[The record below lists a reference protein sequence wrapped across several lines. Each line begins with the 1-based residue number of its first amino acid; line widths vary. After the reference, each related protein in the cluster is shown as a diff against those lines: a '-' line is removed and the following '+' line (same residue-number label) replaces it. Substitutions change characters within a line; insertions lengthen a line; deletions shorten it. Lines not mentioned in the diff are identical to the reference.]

1 LKNKSNKQRFN
12 KNSIKVRLLII
23 PIIVVV
29 LSVVA
34 IGLIS
39 TTSSKKA
46 LLSEMASNGEF
57 ILREFI
63 ERMEDNAD
71 SLAVI
76 NNDIEE
82 DIRKAANMVQMLEN
96 LDGVQSTVNLQE
108 TNELEETGEAEEV
121 QEILQAKGKLS
132 NETITQLAN
141 SLEVSELNYI
151 DSSGTIIFSNFPENL
166 GVVLDSD
173 HPLTIF
179 RNSNDTE
186 MMEEIRES
194 TTAEGNYKYGAI
206 KISNGATIQA
216 GIEANYINDLT
227 EQFSYQKLIE
237 SLSDDEEIVYALF
250 INNDLQA
257 EAHSIKDRIGL
268 DLTNDSGAIAAVTNG
283 EIYTSEHNYGDDK
296 IPVYDIVYPA
306 IVNGEKI
313 GAIKI
318 GFSMENVNSAI
329 YTNMITIFTAGII
342 SIVILGAILFLTSN
356 GAIKVIN
363 DLKKQMN
370 LMAVGDFSNNLP
382 KDLLAKK
389 DEFGEIALS
398 VDAMQLSIR
407 NIIREVMDDSQA
419 VAAHSE
425 ELTATTYEISA
436 AVDEVARAI
445 QEIAQGASNQAMG
458 TEQGFNS
465 VLDLGNAVVNNST
478 YMENLNESIRKVNEL
493 KNDGLELI
501 KDVVEK
507 TDLNMKSSKEVH
519 DIIKDTSQSAGKIVT
534 ASEMI
539 RNIAD
544 QTNLL
549 ALNAA
554 IEAARAG
561 ESGRGFAVVAD
572 EIRKL
577 AEQSSQFTEEIST
590 IIDDLTGK
598 IEVAVETMAEV
609 ELVVESQGRSV
620 NLTNNKFNGISDA
633 IEEMEEAIG
642 VVNKSSDEIIS
653 QKEKIKQIMEDLSTI
668 SEENAAGSQ
677 EASASVEQQTAS
689 MMEISN
695 ASDELAKIAEQLN
708 AQIEQFKI

>member
-1 LKNKSNKQRFN
+1 
-12 KNSIKVRLLII
+12 
-23 PIIVVV
+23 
-29 LSVVA
+29 
-34 IGLIS
+34 
-39 TTSSKKA
+39 
-46 LLSEMASNGEF
+46 MASNGEF

-318 GFSMENVNSAI
+318 GFSMKMLIVP
-329 YTNMITIFTAGII
+329 FT
-342 SIVILGAILFLTSN
+342 
-356 GAIKVIN
+356 
-363 DLKKQMN
+363 
-370 LMAVGDFSNNLP
+370 
-382 KDLLAKK
+382 
-389 DEFGEIALS
+389 
-398 VDAMQLSIR
+398 
-407 NIIREVMDDSQA
+407 
-419 VAAHSE
+419 
-425 ELTATTYEISA
+425 
-436 AVDEVARAI
+436 
-445 QEIAQGASNQAMG
+445 
-458 TEQGFNS
+458 
-465 VLDLGNAVVNNST
+465 
-478 YMENLNESIRKVNEL
+478 
-493 KNDGLELI
+493 
-501 KDVVEK
+501 
-507 TDLNMKSSKEVH
+507 
-519 DIIKDTSQSAGKIVT
+519 
-534 ASEMI
+534 
-539 RNIAD
+539 
-544 QTNLL
+544 QT
-549 ALNAA
+549 
-554 IEAARAG
+554 
-561 ESGRGFAVVAD
+561 
-572 EIRKL
+572 
-577 AEQSSQFTEEIST
+577 
-590 IIDDLTGK
+590 
-598 IEVAVETMAEV
+598 
-609 ELVVESQGRSV
+609 
-620 NLTNNKFNGISDA
+620 
-633 IEEMEEAIG
+633 
-642 VVNKSSDEIIS
+642 
-653 QKEKIKQIMEDLSTI
+653 
-668 SEENAAGSQ
+668 
-677 EASASVEQQTAS
+677 
-689 MMEISN
+689 
-695 ASDELAKIAEQLN
+695 
-708 AQIEQFKI
+708 